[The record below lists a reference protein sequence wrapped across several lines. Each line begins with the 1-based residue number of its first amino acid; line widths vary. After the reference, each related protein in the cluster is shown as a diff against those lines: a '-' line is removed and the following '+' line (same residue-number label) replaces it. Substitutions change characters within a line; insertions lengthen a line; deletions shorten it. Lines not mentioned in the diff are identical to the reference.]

1 MLGAMILTSR
11 LHTLL
16 PLILHECAPYVF
28 AGLFLSLL
36 FALWRE
42 RATEIY
48 FADLLGAGVGCAAI
62 VGLLDGLANAGAVT
76 IVLAVA
82 AALAAVL

>member
-1 MLGAMILTSR
+1 MSAL
-11 LHTLL
+11 
-16 PLILHECAPYVF
+16 PYVF

-48 FADLLGAGVGCAAI
+48 FADLLGAGVVARLSSGCSTAWRTRAP
-62 VGLLDGLANAGAVT
+62 
-76 IVLAVA
+76 
-82 AALAAVL
+82 